1 MKFVYWT
8 GWTFFKWVN
17 KTFLDFQVIHPEKL
31 IQSGPVLVAS
41 NHASFLDPP
50 TIGGAYDDSIYY
62 LARKTLFVG
71 PMGWLYRNW
80 NAIPVDQ
87 ERPDFSSLKTVIK
100 RLREG
105 NRVLV
110 FPEGE
115 RTTTGE
121 FLPGKPGVGLIIA
134 KANAPVQPIRLFGTF
149 EALPRGVHWLRCFRV
164 TLVVGDPIT
173 FTKDEIKKEGV
184 STKDSYQAV
193 ADRVMEEID
202 KLQLPTNRSI

>member
-1 MKFVYWT
+1 MKFVYWA
-8 GWTFFKWVN
+8 GWAFFGWVN
-17 KTFLDFQVIHPEKL
+17 RTFLDFKVIHPEKL
-31 IQSGPVLVAS
+31 IRSGPVLVAS

-50 TIGGAYDDSIYY
+50 TIGGAYNDAIYY

-71 PMGWLYRNW
+71 PMGWLYKNW

-115 RTTTGE
+115 RTETGE
-121 FLPGKPGVGLIIA
+121 FLRGKPGVGLIIA
-134 KANAPVQPIRLFGTF
+134 KANAPVQPVRLFGTF
-149 EALPRGVHWLRCFRV
+149 EALPRGVHWLRCYRV

-173 FTKDEIKKEGV
+173 FTKEDLKKEGV
-184 STKDSYQAV
+184 STKDTYQAA
-193 ADRVMEEID
+193 ADRVMEEIG
-202 KLQLPTNRSI
+202 KLQLPPHRSI